1 MNVFIVHI
9 YTLFIPLLIIF
20 KKVVLKLRG
29 IFMMIIL
36 KDVVLLTS
44 LIKGL
49 VIVQDSDHLHHYH
62 HQQLQRN
69 SGAIMLE
76 IKKKQ

>member
-1 MNVFIVHI
+1 
-9 YTLFIPLLIIF
+9 
-20 KKVVLKLRG
+20 
-29 IFMMIIL
+29 
-36 KDVVLLTS
+36 

-76 IKKKQ
+76 IKRNSNTLEEN

>member
-29 IFMMIIL
+29 IFMMIFLI
-36 KDVVLLTS
+36 DVVLLMS

-62 HQQLQRN
+62 HQQLQTR
-69 SGAIMLE
+69 E
-76 IKKKQ
+76 RQ